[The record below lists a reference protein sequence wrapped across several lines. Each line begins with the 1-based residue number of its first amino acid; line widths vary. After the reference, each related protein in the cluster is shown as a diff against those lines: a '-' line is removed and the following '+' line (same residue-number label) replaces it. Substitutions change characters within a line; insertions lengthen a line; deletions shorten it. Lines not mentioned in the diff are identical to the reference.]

1 MELKFALPI
10 RVICFKRKRVFI
22 YLFIYPLFLPSF
34 FAVIVRNKVPVSF
47 VTGTG
52 SRIETGKAIIGEIVP
67 QGIEKLSA

>member
-1 MELKFALPI
+1 MRRPE
-10 RVICFKRKRVFI
+10 KRGRKTFF
-22 YLFIYPLFLPSF
+22 LFFLF

-47 VTGTG
+47 VTGTQ